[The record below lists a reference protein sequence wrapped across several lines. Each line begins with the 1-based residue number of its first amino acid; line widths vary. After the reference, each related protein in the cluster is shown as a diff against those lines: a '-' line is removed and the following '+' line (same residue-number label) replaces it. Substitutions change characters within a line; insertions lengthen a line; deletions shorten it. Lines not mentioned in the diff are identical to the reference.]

1 METANII
8 NLIAIVMTDDKE
20 EEEEEE
26 ASLAQEGNKN
36 LRIFPYA
43 RCLATSL
50 TTFVIRPEGASLIV
64 TWCKML
70 LLLLLLLLQSHLS
83 SHLQSTAATSSLYA
97 VFISD
102 G

>member
-8 NLIAIVMTDDKE
+8 NLIAIVMTDDK